1 MWQLL
6 PELDSQL
13 GTIVMLPSIF
23 RTVGLALAVG
33 VLSGPGA
40 AQLVP
45 HRVFTGEKPGD
56 KLGEAL
62 AAVPDVNGDGRPEI
76 LIGVFRADKP
86 VGTTTIADAGAAYL
100 IDGASLRRIRTFY
113 GEKTDARL
121 GYAVAGVPDV
131 DGDGSGDLLLGS
143 PRYWGVGSWSGRVYV
158 FSGKTGTLLT
168 TLDGDAETAQFG
180 YSVAGL
186 EDLDGDGRGEI
197 LVGAYGRNGTA
208 GPDAGRAY
216 LYSGKTG
223 TLLKEWQGEGQDHYF
238 GVCVSGVPDAD
249 GDGKM
254 DILIGA
260 SEWGVTANERRG
272 RAYLYSGATRA
283 LIRTHDGANVGD
295 LFAWAVAGVPDTN
308 GDGRGDL
315 IVGARDFDPPNA
327 HNAGRVYLFSGKDG
341 KLLNTFDGEQ
351 AVDNLGRN
359 VAGVPDLN
367 DDGLGD
373 LILPAHR
380 GDGQAGID
388 TGIVYV
394 RSGADGKLLYRF
406 EGEIQSAYL
415 GWGVAGAPDIN
426 GDSRGEILIGS
437 YQYGE
442 PGKIDLGR
450 AYVYTQGLTADR
462 SDISA
467 AAGGTIT
474 LTLDAGKKNASRPYL
489 LLAAFQGADPGLALP
504 GSHLPL
510 NYGPVFAL
518 SYFLANSPLFEKT
531 FSLLDA
537 NGKGQARIHIAP
549 GLVSAWI
556 GGKLTMAYGLVDRF
570 DMASNPAQ
578 VAVGP

>member
-1 MWQLL
+1 MQR
-6 PELDSQL
+6 SA
-13 GTIVMLPSIF
+13 F
-23 RTVGLALAVG
+23 RTAGLALIVL
-33 VLSGPGA
+33 VLSGLGA
-40 AQLVP
+40 AQLAP
-45 HRVFTGEKPGD
+45 HRVFTGQQPGD

-62 AAVPDVNGDGRPEI
+62 SAVPDVNGDGLPEI

-86 VGTTTIADAGAAYL
+86 GSPTTIVDAGAAYL
-100 IDGASLRRIRTFY
+100 IDGSSYRRLQTFY

-121 GYAVAGVPDV
+121 GYSVAGVPDV
-131 DGDGSGDLLLGS
+131 DGDRFGDLILGS
-143 PRYWGVGSWSGRVYV
+143 PRYSGVGSWSGRVYV
-158 FSGKTGTLLT
+158 YSGQSGKLVY
-168 TLDGDAETAQFG
+168 TLDGDAATAQFG

-216 LYSGKTG
+216 LYSGKNG
-223 TLLKEWQGEGQDHYF
+223 KLIKEWEGEGANHYF
-238 GVCVSGVPDAD
+238 GVCVAGVPDAD

-260 SEWGVTANERRG
+260 SDWGVQANERRG
-272 RAYLYSGATRA
+272 RAYLYSGATRK

-295 LFAWAVAGVPDTN
+295 VFGWAVAGVPDTN

-327 HNAGRVYLFSGKDG
+327 HNGGRVYLYSGKDG
-341 KLLNTFDGEQ
+341 KLLNTFDAEAAG
-351 AVDNLGRN
+351 DNLGRN

-380 GDGQAGID
+380 GDGKAGID

-394 RSGADGKLLYRF
+394 RSGADGKLLFRF
-406 EGEIQSAYL
+406 EGEVQNAYL

-426 GDSRGEILIGS
+426 GDGRGEILIGS

-442 PGKIDLGR
+442 PGKTDLGR
-450 AYVYTQGLTADR
+450 AYVYTQGLTANR
-462 SDISA
+462 SNISA
-467 AAGGTIT
+467 AAGGTIN
-474 LTLDAGKKNASRPYL
+474 LALDAGKKNASRPYL
-489 LLAAFQGADPGLALP
+489 LLASFQGTDPGLGLP
-504 GSHLPL
+504 GANLPL
-510 NYGPVFAL
+510 NFDPVFVL
-518 SYFLANSPLFEKT
+518 SYFLANTPMFEKT

-537 NGKGQARIHIAP
+537 NGRSQARINITP

-556 GGKLTMAYGLVDRF
+556 GGKLSLAYGLVDRF
-570 DMASNPAQ
+570 DMASNPVQ
-578 VAVGP
+578 VEVRP